1 MINTTFDEHTKPLI
15 TPEAF
20 YGSHEKICDVCVI
33 TFSHKVMEWALS
45 NLPCIQVAEN
55 RY

>member
-1 MINTTFDEHTKPLI
+1 MINATFDEQTKPLI

-20 YGSHEKICDVCVI
+20 YGRHEKICVI
-33 TFSHKVMEWALS
+33 TFSHKAMEWALS